1 MHCLDCA
8 RSAARGPEHK
18 PRNPF
23 VRATRAASRTSSTP
37 VATYGIIAVTVFVFL
52 LQLIPALGVTEAL
65 QFAGVYVQ
73 NTGYFAV
80 QPWRMLT
87 YAFVH
92 SPLSLSSPLS
102 ILHIAFNMY
111 SLFIFGRVLEPMI
124 GRWRFLV
131 LYLLSALGGAVA
143 VDLLT
148 PGTQA
153 VIGASGAIFGLMA
166 ATFVI
171 VRKLGGNMS
180 QLVVLVVLNLAI
192 GFLVPGISWQ
202 AHVGGLVAGA
212 LVGVIFI
219 ETRRRQQQ
227 WIQMALTAAVFVLL
241 VAVTVLRAFL

>member
-1 MHCLDCA
+1 M
-8 RSAARGPEHK
+8 
-18 PRNPF
+18 
-23 VRATRAASRTSSTP
+23 V
-37 VATYGIIAVTVFVFL
+37 TYGIIAATVFVFI

-73 NTGYFAV
+73 NTGYIPV
-80 QPWRMLT
+80 EPWRMLS

-92 SPLSLSSPLS
+92 NPFSISSPLS

-111 SLFIFGRVLEPMI
+111 SLYIFGRVLEPMI

-131 LYLLSALGGAVA
+131 LYLLSAIGGAVA
-143 VDLLT
+143 IDLLT
-148 PGTQA
+148 SGMSA

-180 QLVVLVVLNLAI
+180 QLVVLVILNLAI

-202 AHVGGLVAGA
+202 AHVGGLVVGA
-212 LVGVIFI
+212 LVGVIFM
-219 ETRRRQQQ
+219 ETRQRRQQWLQ
-227 WIQMALTAAVFVLL
+227 VGLTAGLFALL
-241 VAVTVLRAFL
+241 IAVTVIRAFV